1 MPLIQPESNI
11 WTVVIWILLFLI
23 FPIIFYRISY
33 WEILFKLEAAT
44 SLMERRVQTATGI
57 VLKKISKKPKKELK
71 QAIRNFLEFFSIE
84 PVSLDPF
91 GIVRKFEHIV
101 NLSKQRFRDF
111 VKKIAPNLDEEEQA
125 NLMMGLS
132 GAISLNQV
140 AKILRHYTELVKK
153 TKSPQLAMVLQMNVP
168 LIERVG
174 KALLAGTEALTK
186 GWPIGDS
193 IGCLVAAK
201 LIGKE
206 KTTEIEEDI
215 ILAKRK
221 MNGKKV
227 YILKSKGPGG
237 RIGKIGRAVEK
248 IIKREKVAK
257 VITIDAAAKLEGEK
271 TGSIAEGVGVAI
283 GGIGI
288 DRAFIEEITTKK
300 AIPLDS
306 VIIKMSS
313 EEAIMP
319 MKREILNATDKVCE
333 LVKENIARTKGD
345 GVIIVVGVG
354 NSCGVGNDERAAEEA
369 VAKIKKVLKVIK
381 RREEKKKK
389 FKLF

>member
-1 MPLIQPESNI
+1 LDA
-11 WTVVIWILLFLI
+11 
-23 FPIIFYRISY
+23 
-33 WEILFKLEAAT
+33 LFKLEAAT
-44 SLMERRVQTATGI
+44 TLMEKRVQIAIGI
-57 VLKKISKKPKKELK
+57 VLKKISKRPKKELR
-71 QAIRNFLEFFSIE
+71 QAIKNFLEFFAIE

-101 NLSKQRFRDF
+101 NLSKERFKYF
-111 VKKIAPNLDEEEQA
+111 VKSIAPNLNEEEQA

-132 GAISLNQV
+132 GAISLNHV
-140 AKILRHYTELVKK
+140 AKVLRHYTELVKK
-153 TKSPQLAMVLQMNVP
+153 TKSPQLAMVIQMSVP
-168 LIERVG
+168 LMERVG
-174 KALLAGTEALTK
+174 KALLSGTEALTK

-193 IGCLVAAK
+193 IGCLIAAK

-215 ILAKRK
+215 VLAKRVI
-221 MNGKKV
+221 GGRKV
-227 YILKSKGPGG
+227 YILKSKGPGS

-288 DRAFIEEITTKK
+288 DRAFIEDITTKK
-300 AIPLDS
+300 KITLDS
-306 VIIKMSS
+306 VIIKMAP

-319 MKREILNATDKVCE
+319 MKKEILSSVDEVCE
-333 LVKENIARTKGD
+333 IVKRNISRSEKNG
-345 GVIIVVGVG
+345 IIVVVGVG
-354 NSCGVGNDERAAEEA
+354 NSCGVGNNEKAAEEA
-369 VAKIKKVLKVIK
+369 ISKVKKVLKLLK
-381 RREEKKKK
+381 RREEKRKK
-389 FKLF
+389 FRWF

>member
-1 MPLIQPESNI
+1 MPFLQPEYNVWIIVI
-11 WTVVIWILLFLI
+11 WTLLFLLS
-23 FPIIFYRISY
+23 PLIFYRISY
-33 WEILFKLEAAT
+33 LDALFKLEAT
-44 SLMERRVQTATGI
+44 TTLMEKRVQIAIGI
-57 VLKKISKKPKKELK
+57 VLKKISKRPKKELR
-71 QAIRNFLEFFSIE
+71 QAIKDFLEFFAIE

-101 NLSKQRFRDF
+101 NLSKERFKYF
-111 VKKIAPNLDEEEQA
+111 VKSIAPNLNEEEQA

-132 GAISLNQV
+132 GAISLNHV
-140 AKILRHYTELVKK
+140 AKVLRHYTELVKK
-153 TKSPQLAMVLQMNVP
+153 TKSPQLAMVIQMSVP
-168 LIERVG
+168 LMEKVG
-174 KALLAGTEALTK
+174 KALLSGTEALTK

-193 IGCLVAAK
+193 IGCLIAAK

-215 ILAKRK
+215 VLAKRVIR
-221 MNGKKV
+221 GRKV
-227 YILKSKGPGG
+227 YILKSKGPGS

-288 DRAFIEEITTKK
+288 DRAFIEDITTKK
-300 AIPLDS
+300 KITLDS
-306 VIIKMSS
+306 VIIKMAP

-319 MKREILNATDKVCE
+319 MKKEILSSVDEVCE
-333 LVKENIARTKGD
+333 IVKRNISRSEKNG
-345 GVIIVVGVG
+345 IIVVVGVG
-354 NSCGVGNDERAAEEA
+354 NSCGVGNNEKAAEEA
-369 VAKIKKVLKVIK
+369 ISKVKKVLKLLK
-381 RREEKKKK
+381 RREEKRKK
-389 FKLF
+389 FRWF